1 MEATYHLNPDEL
13 NENFL
18 KAIQVLFQDR
28 RLKVTVEIEDDET
41 EAIRSNGALHEKL
54 IRRMA
59 NADAGSVKEVN
70 LNQYLSDAS
79 TDV

>member
-28 RLKVTVEIEDDET
+28 RLKVTVEVEDDET
-41 EAIRSNGALHEKL
+41 EAIRSNSVLHEKL
-54 IRRMA
+54 VRRIT
-59 NADAGSVKEVN
+59 NAEAGLVKEVN